1 MIPAEVDLL
10 RQALARTG
18 ERRLIW
24 LEGHEADCI
33 TRTEPLLGEAVF
45 WLGDGPACHKPLPA
59 AKALQ
64 RLGQECDTLVF
75 NAFSGFHPDAFGA
88 LAGTLR
94 AGGLLLLLT
103 PPRAAWPAYPDPD
116 RLRLVAQPEDAKR
129 AGHGF
134 IARLVRLLTGDPA
147 LSLSPPVGVEPWRPL
162 DASRPLSADQARA
175 LPAIHKVLHGH
186 RRRPLVLSADRGRG
200 KSALLGLASADLL
213 RQDPGLQIVVTAP
226 AQATVATLFAHAS
239 AARCGRY

>member
-64 RLGQECDTLVF
+64 R
-75 NAFSGFHPDAFGA
+75 
-88 LAGTLR
+88 
-94 AGGLLLLLT
+94 
-103 PPRAAWPAYPDPD
+103 
-116 RLRLVAQPEDAKR
+116 
-129 AGHGF
+129 
-134 IARLVRLLTGDPA
+134 
-147 LSLSPPVGVEPWRPL
+147 
-162 DASRPLSADQARA
+162 
-175 LPAIHKVLHGH
+175 
-186 RRRPLVLSADRGRG
+186 
-200 KSALLGLASADLL
+200 
-213 RQDPGLQIVVTAP
+213 
-226 AQATVATLFAHAS
+226 
-239 AARCGRY
+239 